1 MGANMGCSNSKK
13 MSHESE
19 SANSG
24 DSTPPKSSTPSA
36 LDERLPLTQK
46 QKFLLLKSWKGVAR
60 QISQCGK
67 TMLIRLFKDD
77 PQLMAVFNQKFRH
90 LRERDADV
98 LYQDAILDAHA
109 ATVMEAL
116 HEAITHLD
124 DSVFVMKVLHD
135 VGKMHQRYN
144 VDPSVFL
151 KVEKPF
157 LTAVSEVLGD
167 RYTKNMEEIY
177 TITIKFILATLS
189 EGATMELTEDEQKN
203 LGRLWRPPGRVHKF
217 VRPEKVA
224 AIVDAQSEENGVH

>member
-1 MGANMGCSNSKK
+1 MEGNQSSRR
-13 MSHESE
+13 
-19 SANSG
+19 SAADG
-24 DSTPPKSSTPSA
+24 GRAADSVVT
-36 LDERLPLTQK
+36 
-46 QKFLLLKSWKGVAR
+46 
-60 QISQCGK
+60 
-67 TMLIRLFKDD
+67 LFKDD

-116 HEAITHLD
+116 HEAITHVD
-124 DSVFVMKVLHD
+124 DSAYVMKVLHD

-157 LTAVSEVLGD
+157 LAAVSDVLGD

-177 TITIKFILATLS
+177 TITIKFILETLS
-189 EGATMELTEDEQKN
+189 EGATLELTDDEEKN
-203 LGRLWRPPGRVHKF
+203 LSRLWRPPGRVHKF

-224 AIVDAQSEENGVH
+224 AIVDAEAEENGVH